1 MTDDYDIRR
10 ERVRAAAIEVRTG
23 VSQKLGSIWWSFLLR
38 GLFAIVLGIFAL
50 FWPGLSLSVLVLAV
64 GIYCIADGAAGLVG
78 ALRHPELREYLAQ
91 ALIVLGI
98 GGILVFWPGAS
109 LRTLL
114 VLLGAAA
121 VIVGIGQ
128 ILTARR
134 LPADDPERGTVMTI
148 GVAAAIIGLVLALW
162 PGSGVAVIS
171 WVIGIAAILIGAFLI
186 YLGSRFKRL
195 DARLTMPGTGRAR

>member
-1 MTDDYDIRR
+1 MAQQNEIDRA
-10 ERVRAAAIEVRTG
+10 RVRAVASGVRTK
-23 VSQKLGSIWWSFLLR
+23 VSDKLGSVWWSFLLR
-38 GLFAIVLGIFAL
+38 GMFAMALGIFAL
-50 FWPGLSLSVLVLAV
+50 FWPGLSLSVLVVAV
-64 GIYCIADGAAGLVG
+64 GVYCVADGAAGLVG
-78 ALRHPELREYLAQ
+78 VLRHPELRDYLAQ

-98 GGILVFWPGAS
+98 GAVLVFWPEAT

-121 VIVGIGQ
+121 LILGGGQ

-134 LPADDPERGTVMTI
+134 LPPDDPERGAVMTI
-148 GVAAAIIGLVLALW
+148 GIAAGVVGLALAFW

-195 DARLTMPGTGRAR
+195 GTRVETSGTGRMR